1 MNLFT
6 QRLLEGHLDLPNYK
20 GFANTIGN
28 EDADTASKFF
38 KAMWQAYL
46 KDKGKVSLP
55 YWSAKFNSQ
64 DNFNVVLKSLSSA
77 KWIIS
82 NVVPARNWADAWINE
97 DKLLQFIS
105 LDQLETVRASNKF
118 QKYTLSQVES
128 TKTKATRLNGKVRDT
143 GLVREG
149 FMKAGNTKFSY
160 DTNMIE
166 EYKPIIQ
173 ANLTKSMDKIA
184 EIWPELRHDKAS
196 YDTISVEMLNYYT
209 HSTEVY
215 TRGDNYNDS
224 RGRAIS
230 SSLGKIGN
238 PVSSKDF
245 RALLVIE

>member
-1 MNLFT
+1 MTLVQ
-6 QRLLEGHLDLPNYK
+6 QRLLEGHLDLPNYQ
-20 GFANTIGN
+20 GFAKLIGT
-28 EDADTASKFF
+28 EDTDVAVKFF
-38 KAMWQAYL
+38 KALWQAYL
-46 KDKGKVSLP
+46 KDKGKISLP
-55 YWSAKFNSQ
+55 YWSSKFISQ
-64 DNFNVVLKSLSSA
+64 DHFNIVLKSLSKA
-77 KWIIS
+77 NWIIS
-82 NVVPARNWADAWINE
+82 NVVPARNWADAWLNE
-97 DKLLQFIS
+97 DKLLT
-105 LDQLETVRASNKF
+105 LVTPEALERVRASNKF
-118 QKYTLSQVES
+118 QKYTLSSCES
-128 TKTKATRLNGKVRDT
+128 TKTSATRINGKVQNT

-160 DTNMIE
+160 DTAMIE

-184 EIWPELRHDKAS
+184 EIWPELRHDQAS
-196 YDTISVEMLNYYT
+196 YDTISIEMLNYYT